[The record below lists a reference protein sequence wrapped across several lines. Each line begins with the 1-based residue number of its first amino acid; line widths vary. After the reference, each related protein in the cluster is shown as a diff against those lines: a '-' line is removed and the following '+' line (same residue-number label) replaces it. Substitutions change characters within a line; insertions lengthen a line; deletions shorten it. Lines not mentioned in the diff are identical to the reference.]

1 MSEPIARTVKDFCR
15 AYGIGKTL
23 AYELIAEGRIV
34 AVRAGRRTLILE
46 ASAKEW
52 VSTLKSTYAYTHG
65 QDADMGGLARKER
78 TTAEAQK

>member
-1 MSEPIARTVKDFCR
+1 MIDAPRYMSEPIARTVKDFCR

-52 VSTLKSTYAYTHG
+52 FSSLEKASGNQKSYARRYVRPER
-65 QDADMGGLARKER
+65 GL
-78 TTAEAQK
+78 